1 MECKTGPKR
10 VKDSSVVVVQQ
21 MVQQDANLA
30 GNVHGGVIM
39 KLIDNTAGIV
49 AIRHSCGI
57 VVTASLDRLD
67 FHSPVYVGNLLRLI
81 ASINMV
87 GRTSME
93 IGVRV
98 EAEDLY
104 TGEVRHTASSYL
116 TFVALDANQKPRPVP
131 ELLLETEDEKRRNR
145 EAIRRRELRNEERK
159 REKNSKK

>member
-1 MECKTGPKR
+1 MECKTGPKY
-10 VKDSSVVVVQQ
+10 VKDTSLVVVQQ

-49 AIRHSCGI
+49 AIRHSCGV

-67 FHSPVYVGNLLRLI
+67 FHSPVFVGNLLRLI

-87 GRTSME
+87 GKTSME

-104 TGEVRHTASSYL
+104 TGEVRHTASAYL
-116 TFVALDANQKPRPVP
+116 TFVALDENQKPRPVP
-131 ELLLETEDEKRRNR
+131 QLILETEDEKRRNR
-145 EAIRRRELRNEERK
+145 EAIQRRALRNEERT
-159 REKNSKK
+159 REKNSEK